1 LCIISSKGICQFD
14 LLSHIVRTYK
24 MVFINQYTDHIDLID
39 ESPKWQHIC
48 FFFFVISQLEICEIG
63 FSTNLSKRSFSNFFQ
78 KEFGK
83 YCMSIEIDIER
94 FKEYICSYKN
104 GLEDLLFRRL
114 KLIAWLILIKSKL
127 LNYSFETY
135 NHECLYIYSH
145 KANKL
150 LYVSSSLNLF

>member
-1 LCIISSKGICQFD
+1 MA
-14 LLSHIVRTYK
+14 TY
-24 MVFINQYTDHIDLID
+24 I
-39 ESPKWQHIC
+39 

-114 KLIAWLILIKSKL
+114 KLIA
-127 LNYSFETY
+127 
-135 NHECLYIYSH
+135 
-145 KANKL
+145 
-150 LYVSSSLNLF
+150 